1 MRYKKIKN
9 KLIKHL
15 KFQKNKYYNELFSKN
30 NQSDNWK
37 IINKLINKKYNNFP
51 NIFIYNGIEIHN
63 EKDQY
68 EYFNNYFSNIGENIV
83 NTIHNS
89 NNDLKLLIYNQY
101 SFYFIPIN
109 NSEIINVTNS
119 MKSKVSMDVNNY
131 YMSLIK
137 QIINCILYPINHIFN
152 NSIVTGL
159 FPTDMKKSIIKP
171 LFKNNDN
178 KNIIN
183 YRPIALLPQIS
194 KIFEKIIYNRLS
206 NFIIKH
212 KIINKNQ
219 YGFIPKS
226 NTTISLLNIQHY
238 ILQKNSEHKKIATI
252 FLNLKKAFDVVDH
265 VLLLKKLEIY
275 GIRGNIYNL
284 IKSYLNNRTF
294 TTKIN
299 NSLSNTKYVKY
310 GVPQGSVLGPLF
322 FIIFINDLQNV
333 FINVNNINLNLYA
346 DDTSLTVYANSD
358 VELTKLLQ
366 IYMDKLKYWFD
377 INNLKLNIQKTKIL
391 PYFNTKLTNDI
402 TIDNIKIDIVD
413 NYTFLGLYLDTKLSF
428 NIHIDNLNMKLS
440 KIIYLIKRLSYLNIT
455 NLILLYNSLFLSN
468 LTYGIEIWGNI
479 YNSNLNILNLSQK
492 KIIRIINKKIIDN
505 SKLPLIR
512 LSHTSI
518 LFYNSNILKLDD
530 LITFRNILI
539 IIF

>member
-1 MRYKKIKN
+1 M
-9 KLIKHL
+9 
-15 KFQKNKYYNELFSKN
+15 
-30 NQSDNWK
+30 
-37 IINKLINKKYNNFP
+37 
-51 NIFIYNGIEIHN
+51 
-63 EKDQY
+63 
-68 EYFNNYFSNIGENIV
+68 
-83 NTIHNS
+83 
-89 NNDLKLLIYNQY
+89 
-101 SFYFIPIN
+101 
-109 NSEIINVTNS
+109 
-119 MKSKVSMDVNNY
+119 
-131 YMSLIK
+131 
-137 QIINCILYPINHIFN
+137 
-152 NSIVTGL
+152 
-159 FPTDMKKSIIKP
+159 
-171 LFKNNDN
+171 
-178 KNIIN
+178 
-183 YRPIALLPQIS
+183 
-194 KIFEKIIYNRLS
+194 
-206 NFIIKH
+206 
-212 KIINKNQ
+212 
-219 YGFIPKS
+219 
-226 NTTISLLNIQHY
+226 
-238 ILQKNSEHKKIATI
+238 
-252 FLNLKKAFDVVDH
+252 
-265 VLLLKKLEIY
+265 
-275 GIRGNIYNL
+275 
-284 IKSYLNNRTF
+284 
-294 TTKIN
+294 
-299 NSLSNTKYVKY
+299 
-310 GVPQGSVLGPLF
+310 
-322 FIIFINDLQNV
+322 
-333 FINVNNINLNLYA
+333 NNINLNLYA

-440 KIIYLIKRLSYLNIT
+440 KIIYLIKRLSYLNIK

-539 IIF
+539 IYNLLNNKYVNDITDYFKFNRNKTKFILPLMKTNRFQNTIFFKGPKLYNLIMFNNILKTNTITHTLKLKKVLKSFFIKQYC

>member
-1 MRYKKIKN
+1 M
-9 KLIKHL
+9 
-15 KFQKNKYYNELFSKN
+15 
-30 NQSDNWK
+30 
-37 IINKLINKKYNNFP
+37 
-51 NIFIYNGIEIHN
+51 IYI
-63 EKDQY
+63 
-68 EYFNNYFSNIGENIV
+68 
-83 NTIHNS
+83 
-89 NNDLKLLIYNQY
+89 
-101 SFYFIPIN
+101 
-109 NSEIINVTNS
+109 
-119 MKSKVSMDVNNY
+119 
-131 YMSLIK
+131 
-137 QIINCILYPINHIFN
+137 
-152 NSIVTGL
+152 
-159 FPTDMKKSIIKP
+159 
-171 LFKNNDN
+171 
-178 KNIIN
+178 
-183 YRPIALLPQIS
+183 
-194 KIFEKIIYNRLS
+194 
-206 NFIIKH
+206 
-212 KIINKNQ
+212 
-219 YGFIPKS
+219 
-226 NTTISLLNIQHY
+226 
-238 ILQKNSEHKKIATI
+238 
-252 FLNLKKAFDVVDH
+252 
-265 VLLLKKLEIY
+265 
-275 GIRGNIYNL
+275 
-284 IKSYLNNRTF
+284 
-294 TTKIN
+294 
-299 NSLSNTKYVKY
+299 
-310 GVPQGSVLGPLF
+310 PLF
-322 FIIFINDLQNV
+322 FIIFINDLPNV
-333 FINVNNINLNLYA
+333 FKNVNNINLNLYA

-440 KIIYLIKRLSYLNIT
+440 KIIYLIKRLSYLNIK

-539 IIF
+539 IYNLLNNKYVNDITDYFKFNRNKTKFILPLMKTNRFQNTIFFKGPKLYNLIMFNNILKTNTITHTLKLKKVLKSFFIKQYC